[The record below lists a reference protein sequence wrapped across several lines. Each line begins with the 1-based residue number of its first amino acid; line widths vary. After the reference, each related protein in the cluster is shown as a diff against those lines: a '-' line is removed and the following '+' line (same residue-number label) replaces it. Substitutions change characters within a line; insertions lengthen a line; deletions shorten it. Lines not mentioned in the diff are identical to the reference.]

1 MRIIVIIL
9 LAMVA
14 FSIYAYDLENDTIYC
29 VNSHVILSL
38 PRSSIKRVQID
49 QYEEGFFRIYTL
61 IYPGRSSYAPYIVLH
76 YGALAELSL
85 PQPDNIIYNCKL
97 GNVVNSIYFTSDG
110 EYFRRDIYNVY
121 GIKVVFG
128 NVAEDDLEL
137 TNYILDNL
145 KIYHLPK

>member
-1 MRIIVIIL
+1 MRRIL
-9 LAMVA
+9 
-14 FSIYAYDLENDTIYC
+14 Y
-29 VNSHVILSL
+29 
-38 PRSSIKRVQID
+38 
-49 QYEEGFFRIYTL
+49 
-61 IYPGRSSYAPYIVLH
+61 

-97 GNVVNSIYFTSDG
+97 GNVANSIYFTSDG

-137 TNYILDNL
+137 TNYILDN
-145 KIYHLPK
+145 